1 MNHFAILHE
10 KVNKTSIFSFV
21 ITLNGYNEMN
31 IFEEG
36 YKEIFNH
43 SPIAKLILSVATT
56 DYTILD
62 VNQTYLQTTNTK
74 KEELIGKPLFAV
86 FPENPSDPY
95 SKNIE
100 QTLLSFEEAIRTGQP
115 HTMEKYRYDIPGPGE
130 GQFTEKYWITVN
142 TPILNSNGNIRFII
156 HAPKDVTAHHYL
168 EKREKAGIQAIKL
181 QRKQLYSTFMQAPVG
196 IGIFKGANLIVTMI
210 NPALCSIYGKS
221 IKEMM
226 GKPVFD
232 VLPLVKGHGFEE
244 LLDSVL
250 RTGETFEGIGIE
262 LPLIRSGILEKVYVD
277 FVFQPFYEENNT
289 ITGVIAVATEVTSKV
304 EAMHKLEEA
313 EERARLAAD
322 AVDLGVYDLNL
333 LNGYLVTSERFAHIF
348 GFKKPPSRNQY
359 ITAIHPDDIEIRK
372 KALEDAIENGVMNY
386 ESRVIWPDQSIHWIR
401 VEGKVLYDKG
411 GSPVRML
418 GTVLD
423 ITNQKLDKEQQRKLI
438 TLVDNSVDLMS
449 IFTLEGINTYMNA
462 AGSELLGLQSLD
474 GNHTIHLSDL
484 HSPEYFELVQNEVLP
499 TVMRDGSWAGTLM
512 VRNYTTGENL
522 PVFNNFIRIEESM
535 TLKPIGIGVVMRDLR
550 PELSAKQALADSE
563 RLLRNIT
570 TAAPTALWMSNKKG
584 EITYI
589 NQTWVDWSGN
599 SFEDNLLYGW
609 MSIILPEDLTQ
620 VVDGFYKATTNRTL
634 YEVEFRINHADG
646 TQHWCIARGQ
656 PQFDADGWLSGY
668 IGSCTDITEH
678 KELQNQKDNFIG
690 IASHE
695 LKTPVT
701 SLKGYAQ
708 VLERILKKKGH
719 ETEADMMRKMDAQLN
734 RLTSLI
740 GDLLDVTKIN
750 AGKLQFNNQVFE
762 LQPMVSELIQDL
774 QRSTEKHLL
783 VEDFKP
789 TGKTYADKD
798 RIEQV
803 VINLLT
809 NAIKY
814 SPDPSKIIVQIDQ
827 RDNEIIVCVEDFG
840 VGIGNEDSLKV
851 FEQFYRVSGAMQHTF
866 PGLGLGLYISAE
878 IIRRVGGRIWVESK
892 EKKGSCFYFSLPVYK

>member
-1 MNHFAILHE
+1 
-10 KVNKTSIFSFV
+10 
-21 ITLNGYNEMN
+21 MN

-36 YKEIFNH
+36 YREIFNH
-43 SPIAKLILSVATT
+43 SPIAKLILSVAST
-56 DYTILD
+56 DYNIID
-62 VNQTYLQTTNTK
+62 VNNTYLLATNTK
-74 KEELIGKPLFAV
+74 KEELMGKPVFTV
-86 FPENPSDPY
+86 FPKNPSDPR

-100 QTLLSFEEAIRTGQP
+100 QTLLSFEQVVRTRQP
-115 HTMEKYRYDIPGPGE
+115 HTMEKYRYDIPGPGKDE
-130 GQFTEKYWITVN
+130 FIEKYWITVN
-142 TPILNSNGNIRFII
+142 TPILSSNGDIRFII
-156 HAPKDVTAHHYL
+156 HAPKDVTAHHLL

-196 IGIFKGANLIVTMI
+196 IGIYKGPDLIVTMI
-210 NPALCSIYGKS
+210 NPALCKIYGKS
-221 IKEMM
+221 TKEML
-226 GKPVFD
+226 GNPIFE
-232 VLPLVKGHGFEE
+232 VLPFVKGQGFEE
-244 LLDSVL
+244 LMEKVH
-250 RTGETFEGIGIE
+250 RTGETFEGSGV
-262 LPLIRSGILEKVYVD
+262 PLSLVRNGILEKVYVD

-289 ITGVIAVATEVTSKV
+289 ITGVIVIATDVTSKV
-304 EAMHKLEEA
+304 EAKRKLEEA

-322 AVDLGVYDLNL
+322 AVDLGVYDLNI
-333 LNGYLVTSERFAHIF
+333 LNGKLVTSDRFAHIF
-348 GFKKPPSRNQY
+348 GLEKPASSHEYNNVL
-359 ITAIHPDDIEIRK
+359 HPDDAEVRRK
-372 KALEDAIENGVMNY
+372 AQEEAIENGTMNY
-386 ESRVIWPDQSIHWIR
+386 EARIIWPDQSIRWIK
-401 VEGKVLYDKG
+401 VEGKVLYDKERN
-411 GSPVRML
+411 PVRIL

-423 ITNQKLDKEQQRKLI
+423 TTSQKFDKEQQRKLV

-449 IFTLEGINTYMNA
+449 IFTLQGVNSYMNA
-462 AGSELLGLQSLD
+462 AGIELLGLQSLAE
-474 GNHTIHLSDL
+474 NHTLHLSDL
-484 HSPEYFELVQNEVLP
+484 HSPEYFEFVQHEVLP
-499 TVMRDGSWAGTLM
+499 AVMRKGSWAGRLM

-522 PVFNNFIRIEESM
+522 PVFNNFIRIEESV

-550 PELSAKQALADSE
+550 SELSAKQALADSE

-620 VVDGFYKATTNRTL
+620 VVDGFYKATTNRVQ

-646 TQHWCIARGQ
+646 TQRWCIARGQ

-719 ETEADMMRKMDAQLN
+719 ETEADMMRKMDTQLN

-814 SPDPSKIIVQIDQ
+814 SPDPSKIIVHIDQ
-827 RDNEIIVCVEDFG
+827 KDNEIIVGVEDFG
-840 VGIGNEDSLKV
+840 VGISREDSIKV
-851 FEQFYRVSGAMQHTF
+851 FEQFFRVSGAMQHTF

-892 EKKGSCFYFSLPVYK
+892 EKEGSCFYFSLPVYQ

>member
-1 MNHFAILHE
+1 
-10 KVNKTSIFSFV
+10 
-21 ITLNGYNEMN
+21 MN

-43 SPIAKLILSVATT
+43 SPIAKLIISVASP
-56 DYTILD
+56 DYNIID
-62 VNQTYLQTTNTK
+62 VNNTYLKATNTRK
-74 KEELIGKPLFAV
+74 HELIGKPV
-86 FPENPSDPY
+86 FMAFPGNPTDPD

-100 QTLLSFEEAIRTGQP
+100 KTIHSFEEAIRTRQP
-115 HTMEKYRYDIPGPGE
+115 HTMEKYRYDIPGPE
-130 GQFTEKYWITVN
+130 AGQFIERYWSTVN
-142 TPILNSNGNIRFII
+142 TPVFDSYGNIQFII

-168 EKREKAGIQAIKL
+168 EKREKAGIETLKL

-196 IGIFKGANLIVTMI
+196 IGIFKGPDLMVTMI
-210 NPALCSIYGKS
+210 NPALCRIYGKS
-221 IKEMM
+221 IKELL
-226 GKPVFD
+226 GNPIFE
-232 VLPLVKGHGFEE
+232 VLPFVKGRGFEE
-244 LLDSVL
+244 LVENVL
-250 RTGETFEGIGIE
+250 RTGETFEGIGVE
-262 LPLIRSGILEKVYVD
+262 LPLIRNGILEKVYVD
-277 FVFQPFYEENNT
+277 FVFEPFYEEQHT
-289 ITGVIAVATEVTSKV
+289 ITGLLVVATEVTAKV
-304 EAMHKLEEA
+304 EAMHNLEEA

-322 AVDLGVYDLNL
+322 AVDLGVYDLNI
-333 LNGYLVTSERFAHIF
+333 LNGELVTSQRHAHIF
-348 GFKKPPSRNQY
+348 GFKKPVSRLQY
-359 ITAIHPDDIEIRK
+359 TKAIHPDDADIRK
-372 KALEDAIENGVMNY
+372 KAHEEAIEKGTMNY
-386 ESRVIWPDQSIHWIR
+386 EARVIWPDQSIRWIK
-401 VEGKVLYDKG
+401 VEGKVLYDQG
-411 GSPVRML
+411 GNPVRML

-423 ITNQKLDKEQQRKLI
+423 TTSQKQDKEQQRKLV

-462 AGSELLGLQSLD
+462 AGIELLGLQSMEETDTL
-474 GNHTIHLSDL
+474 HLSDL
-484 HSPEYFELVQNEVLP
+484 HSPAHLEFVQNEVLP
-499 TVMRDGSWAGTLM
+499 TVMREGNWAGQLF

-522 PVFNNFIRIEESM
+522 PVFTNFIRIEEYATM
-535 TLKPIGIGVVMRDLR
+535 KPIGIGAVMRDLR
-550 PELSAKQALADSE
+550 AELSAKQALGDSE

-620 VVDGFYKATTNRTL
+620 VVDGFYKATSNRVQ

-646 TQHWCIARGQ
+646 TPHWCIARGQ
-656 PQFDADGWLSGY
+656 PQFDAEGWLSGY

-719 ETEADMMRKMDAQLN
+719 EPEADMMRKMDAQLN

-762 LQPMVSELIQDL
+762 LQPMISELVQDL
-774 QRSTEKHLL
+774 QRSTEKHRL

-814 SPDPSKIIVQIDQ
+814 SPDPSEIIIHIEQIDH
-827 RDNEIIVCVEDFG
+827 EIIVCVEDFG
-840 VGIGNEDSLKV
+840 VGISREDSIKV
-851 FEQFYRVSGAMQHTF
+851 FDQFYRVSGAMQHTF

-892 EKKGSCFYFSLPVYK
+892 EKEGSCFYFSLPVFQ

>member
-1 MNHFAILHE
+1 M
-10 KVNKTSIFSFV
+10 V

-43 SPIAKLILSVATT
+43 SPIAKLILSVATP
-56 DYTILD
+56 DFTILD
-62 VNQTYLQTTNTK
+62 ANNTYLQATNTK
-74 KEELIGKPLFAV
+74 KEELIGKPVFTV
-86 FPENPSDPY
+86 FPKNTLDPE

-100 QTLLSFEEAIRTGQP
+100 QTLLSFEQVIQTRQP
-115 HTMEKYRYDIPGPGE
+115 HTMEKYRYDIPVPGE
-130 GQFTEKYWITVN
+130 DQFIEKYWITVN
-142 TPILNSNGNIRFII
+142 TPIFDAKGDIQFII
-156 HAPKDVTAHHYL
+156 HAPRDVTAHHYL
-168 EKREKAGIQAIKL
+168 EKREKAGIESLKL
-181 QRKQLYSTFMQAPVG
+181 QRKQLYATFMQAPVG
-196 IGIFKGANLIVTMI
+196 IGIFKGPDLTVTMI
-210 NPALCSIYGKS
+210 NHALCNIYGKS
-221 IKEMM
+221 IKEML
-226 GKPVFD
+226 GNPVFD
-232 VLPLVKGHGFEE
+232 VLPFVKGQGFEE
-244 LLDSVL
+244 LVDNV
-250 RTGETFEGIGIE
+250 RVTGETFEGIGVE
-262 LPLIRSGILEKVYVD
+262 LPLIRNGILEKVYVD
-277 FVFQPFYEENNT
+277 FVFEPFYEENNT
-289 ITGVIAVATEVTSKV
+289 ITGVIVVATEVTAKV

-322 AVDLGVYDLNL
+322 AVDLGVYDLNIV
-333 LNGYLVTSERFAHIF
+333 NGNLVTSDRFAHIF
-348 GFKKPPSRNQY
+348 GLEKPATSHEYN
-359 ITAIHPDDIEIRK
+359 AALHPDDVEVRK
-372 KALEDAIENGVMNY
+372 KAQEDAIENGTMNY
-386 ESRVIWPDQSIHWIR
+386 EARIIWPDQSIRWIK
-401 VEGKVLYDKG
+401 VEGKVLYDKEG
-411 GSPVRML
+411 NPARIL

-423 ITNQKLDKEQQRKLI
+423 TTSQKFDKEQQRKLV

-449 IFTLEGINTYMNA
+449 IFDLEGNNTYMNT
-462 AGSELLGLQSLD
+462 AGIELLGLPSMAENQ
-474 GNHTIHLSDL
+474 TIHLSDL
-484 HSPEYFELVQNEVLP
+484 HSPEYFEFVQNEVLP
-499 TVMRDGSWAGTLM
+499 AVMREGSWSGRLM

-522 PVFNNFIRIEESM
+522 PVFNNFIRIEESV

-550 PELSAKQALADSE
+550 LELTAKQALADSE
-563 RLLRNIT
+563 SLLRNIT

-620 VVDGFYKATTNRTL
+620 VVDGFYKATSNKIQ

-656 PQFDADGWLSGY
+656 PQFDLDGWLSGY

-678 KELQNQKDNFIG
+678 KALQNQKDNFIG

-762 LQPMVSELIQDL
+762 LQPMVSELMQDL

-783 VEDFKP
+783 VENFKP
-789 TGKTYADKD
+789 TGKTYADKE

-803 VINLLT
+803 IINFLT

-814 SPDPSKIIVQIDQ
+814 SPNPSKIIVHIEQ
-827 RDNEIIVCVEDFG
+827 RNNEIIVCVEDFG
-840 VGIGNEDSLKV
+840 IGISSEDSMKV

-892 EKKGSCFYFSLPVYK
+892 QKEGSCFYFSLPVYQ

>member
-1 MNHFAILHE
+1 
-10 KVNKTSIFSFV
+10 
-21 ITLNGYNEMN
+21 MN

-36 YKEIFNH
+36 YKEIFKH
-43 SPIAKLILSVATT
+43 SPIAKLILSVTST
-56 DYTILD
+56 DYTIID
-62 VNQTYLQTTNTK
+62 VNNTYLQATNTK
-74 KEELIGKPLFAV
+74 KEDLVGKPVFTV
-86 FPENPSDPY
+86 FPKNPSDPD

-100 QTLLSFEEAIRTGQP
+100 QTLLSFEEAIRTKQP
-115 HTMEKYRYDIPGPGE
+115 HTMEKYRYDIPGPRAD
-130 GQFTEKYWITVN
+130 QFIEKYWITVN
-142 TPILNSNGNIRFII
+142 TPILDSNGDIRFII
-156 HAPKDVTAHHYL
+156 HAPKDVTAHHHL
-168 EKREKAGIQAIKL
+168 EKREKAGIETLKL

-196 IGIFKGANLIVTMI
+196 IGIYKGPDLIVTMI
-210 NPALCSIYGKS
+210 NSALCRIYGKS
-221 IKEMM
+221 IKEML

-232 VLPLVKGHGFEE
+232 VLPFVKGLGFEE
-244 LLDSVL
+244 LVENVRL
-250 RTGETFEGIGIE
+250 TGETFEGIGVE
-262 LPLIRSGILEKVYVD
+262 LSLVRNGTLEKVYVD
-277 FVFQPFYEENNT
+277 FVFQPFYEENDT
-289 ITGVIAVATEVTSKV
+289 ITGVIVVATEVTAKV

-333 LNGYLVTSERFAHIF
+333 LNGELVTSQRHARIF
-348 GFKKPPSRNQY
+348 GFDKPVSRHQY
-359 ITAIHPDDIEIRK
+359 ASALHPDDAGLRK
-372 KALEDAIENGVMNY
+372 KAHEEAIEDGTMNY
-386 ESRVIWPDQSIHWIR
+386 EARIIWPDQSIHWIK

-411 GSPVRML
+411 GNPVRML

-423 ITNQKLDKEQQRKLI
+423 ITSQKSDKEQQRKLV

-449 IFTLEGINTYMNA
+449 IFDLDGINSYINA
-462 AGSELLGLQSLD
+462 AGTELLGLPSLEE
-474 GNHTIHLSDL
+474 NHKIHLSDL
-484 HSPEYFELVQNEVLP
+484 HSPEYYEFVQNEVLP
-499 TVMRDGSWAGTLM
+499 AVMREGSWSGPLM

-522 PVFNNFIRIEESM
+522 PVFNNFIRIEESV
-535 TLKPIGIGVVMRDLR
+535 TLKPIGIGAVMRDLR
-550 PELSAKQALADSE
+550 SELSAKQALADSE

-599 SFEDNLLYGW
+599 SFEDNLLFGW

-620 VVDGFYKATTNRTL
+620 VVDGFYKATTNRIQ

-646 TQHWCIARGQ
+646 TQRWCIARGQ

-762 LQPMVSELIQDL
+762 LQPMVSELVQDL

-783 VEDFKP
+783 VENFKP

-814 SPDPSKIIVQIDQ
+814 SPEPSKIVVHIDQ
-827 RDNEIIVCVEDFG
+827 KDDEIIVCVEDFG
-840 VGIGNEDSLKV
+840 VGISSEDSMKV

-892 EKKGSCFYFSLPVYK
+892 ENEGSCFYFSLPVYQ